1 MMTFFGFIV
10 AFALIWSMAGKIRR
24 LERQTELL
32 EDRLGDMASNAAA
45 KLADSLSPRPESQ
58 AVEAGEAGPSTMS
71 KSAAFE
77 EKALVDNDL
86 IENPDAEMSAA
97 LPEQQTEFQRAKR
110 IASVARVADGPLTQ
124 SEMVRSDNVTGDT
137 PANYAPTIAD
147 KMVAEQPENSA
158 TEDAVE
164 QVGEPLAVES
174 REEEFSQEE
183 APPKSRGISF
193 SFEDLFGR
201 RLPIW
206 AGGITLAIAGV
217 LIVKYAID
225 AGIFGRVFT
234 PTVQIICGLLF
245 GSGLIAG
252 AEAARRYEAR
262 VQDPRVAQAL
272 SGAGIATLYAA
283 VLMASNFYQLIS
295 PLTAFIA
302 FAAIT
307 AAALGLSIRFGP
319 PTALLGLAGGL
330 AAPAM
335 IGGLDSN
342 VSLLAVY
349 LGLTIAGMAGVS
361 RMQRWPMLGLAALVG
376 GAGWSLWMILASNA
390 LDVIG
395 SLSVG
400 GFVILLAIGLP
411 LLVMRGP
418 RAALMRSAA
427 AIVGAAQLAML
438 VAFGGFEPLH
448 WGLFALLAAAGQ
460 WLSWREK
467 GFEIVPTISLGTSV
481 MLLAIWGDASAFWF
495 TLIGGSLAVI
505 HAGPLLWKMW
515 RIPSRVQDALE
526 LSGLAVAIPA
536 LSMIHFYLFD
546 GSRDL
551 LFAVLTFAASLIPAV
566 AVATG
571 WKSEGR
577 DGDTRFMWLTATSG
591 ILLVGALCFAMP
603 SWLWPLGLA
612 AVAAGLLLFGER
624 ASDHRLE
631 PVSAIFAA
639 ATFPLAL
646 ITMQGDGIELVRLV
660 SGNGAAID
668 IHAGLRWTGLTA
680 LFLVFAMRASIV
692 NLRHLGFSATG
703 IFAYFTLAQILPG
716 WALPIGLALIAVA
729 MLFAGLKQKEPVA
742 EKIAAVFALATIP
755 LLMITGDGPINEWTR
770 LFGGTA
776 ESGAVIAALRWASLA
791 ALGVLFAMRSQFGL
805 LRIAAQIAAT
815 LMAYGA
821 ISQILPVS
829 LLPLLAPVAMT
840 GLAIWTRRLSWPEL
854 APAAGVLA
862 LFVIGWA
869 MVPIWL
875 WLPNALPALV
885 GQPMTIVDPSLTTM
899 MIAKQLL
906 LPALLLGFQLGFLRE
921 RLPSP
926 VRDGAAAIAAV
937 MSLISIHSLYRI
949 GFANIFGTDFV
960 EWGLLQRLIWEAL
973 LIAAGW
979 LIYRFVQS
987 RFGQDQLLQR
997 GATALV
1003 LAGSLHNAWFTL
1015 LLHNPLWAAQA
1026 VGSMPIVNLL
1036 VPAFAMAIGGI
1047 ILLRSINPDQKLL
1060 GERPVQAI
1068 KMILILLFAWASLRQ
1083 FFHGSLLVAPGV
1095 FDAEDILRSILAI
1108 GLAIGFLLWGIRS
1121 EQRDWRIASLV
1132 LILLA
1137 VCKVFFFD
1145 ASGLEGLT
1153 RIGSF
1158 VALGFSL
1165 IGIGW
1170 LYSRQLGRDAI
1181 AQNPAAEDSEPS

>member
-32 EDRLGDMASNAAA
+32 EDSLADIVSNAAA
-45 KLADSLSPRPESQ
+45 KLADSLSSRPESQ
-58 AVEAGEAGPSTMS
+58 TVETGEAGPSTMS
-71 KSAAFE
+71 KSATFE
-77 EKALVDNDL
+77 ENAVADNDV
-86 IENPDAEMSAA
+86 IENPDADMSAA
-97 LPEQQTEFQRAKR
+97 LPEQQSEFRRAKR
-110 IASVARVADGPLTQ
+110 IASVAKAAGSPVTE
-124 SEMVRSDNVTGDT
+124 SEMVQADNLADDT
-137 PANYAPTIAD
+137 AANDAPTIAD
-147 KMVAEQPENSA
+147 KMVVEQSENSA

-174 REEEFSQEE
+174 VEEEFSQED

-361 RMQRWPMLGLAALVG
+361 RMQRWPMLGFAALVG

-546 GSRDL
+546 GSRDI
-551 LFAVLTFAASLIPAV
+551 LFAVLTFAATLIPAA

-577 DGDTRFMWLTATSG
+577 NGDTRFMWLTATSG
-591 ILLVGALCFAMP
+591 ILLVVALCFAMP
-603 SWLWPLGLA
+603 SWLWSLGLA

-624 ASDHRLE
+624 ARDHRLE

-646 ITMQGDGIELVRLV
+646 ITMQGDTSELVRLV
-660 SGNGAAID
+660 SGNEVAVD
-668 IHAGLRWTGLTA
+668 IHSVIRWAGLTA

-692 NLRHLGFSATG
+692 NVRHLGFSATG
-703 IFAYFTLAQILPG
+703 IFAYFTLAQILQG
-716 WALPIGLALIAVA
+716 WALPVGLALIAAA

-742 EKIAAVFALATIP
+742 EKIAAAFALATIP
-755 LLMITGDGPINEWTR
+755 LLVITGDGPIDEWTR

-869 MVPIWL
+869 MLPVWL
-875 WLPNALPALV
+875 WLTNALPALV
-885 GQPMTIVDPSLTTM
+885 GQPMTIVDPSLTVM
-899 MIAKQLL
+899 MIVKQLL
-906 LPALLLGFQLGFLRE
+906 LPALLIGFQLWYLRD
-921 RLPSP
+921 RLPSL
-926 VRDGAAAIAAV
+926 VRNGAAAVASV
-937 MSLISIHSLYRI
+937 MALVSIHSLYRI

-1003 LAGSLHNAWFTL
+1003 LAGSLHCAWFTL
-1015 LLHNPLWAAQA
+1015 ILHNPLWAAQA
-1026 VGSMPIVNLL
+1026 VGSMPIANLL
-1036 VPAFAMAIGGI
+1036 APAFALPLIGI
-1047 ILLRSINPDQKLL
+1047 LLLRSTNPDQKLL

-1121 EQRDWRIASLV
+1121 DQRDWRIASLV

-1137 VCKVFFFD
+1137 VGKVFFFD

-1170 LYSRQLGRDAI
+1170 LYSRQLGRDAV
-1181 AQNPAAEDSEPS
+1181 AQNSAAEDPERS